1 MVTPVTLKDRSGS
14 WIINKYHRFNFL
26 KRFCSD
32 GFPSAFTF
40 IMDQPIKRIRYNPR
54 RRQGNFVGETPGTI
68 TVPSGAVSPVITITS
83 YNSEELINT
92 EVKDTEAAFKQI
104 NKYPNHTQW
113 LRIQGLGDAQLI
125 EKIGVYF
132 NINTLVL
139 EDIANIHQRPKFD
152 EYDDY
157 VFLISR
163 LIHIT
168 KDNELVNDQFAALI
182 KDNVIITFEETHE
195 ECFEA
200 VKKRLVAGK
209 GTIRTA
215 GPAYLGYALTDTILD
230 RYFVLL
236 AQVGDS
242 LDDVEDR
249 LYQQDANRNIMYET
263 QQLKRT
269 LIILQRA
276 SWPERDKIN
285 DMIRTENPLISA
297 EVKTFLKDAYDHCI
311 QIMDLVENY
320 KEITSNMLDIYLS
333 MVSNR
338 MNEIMKVLTIISVIF
353 IPLTFIAGIYGMNFA
368 RVDPVT
374 NKVMPDNLPELYQPH
389 GYIYAL
395 AVMLIIAVIQ
405 VIVFWRKG
413 WFRKL

>member
-1 MVTPVTLKDRSGS
+1 VPIT
-14 WIINKYHRFNFL
+14 
-26 KRFCSD
+26 
-32 GFPSAFTF
+32 SAYN
-40 IMDQPIKRIRYNPR
+40 MDQPIKRIRYNR
-54 RRQGNFVGETPGTI
+54 RRYQGNIVGQSPGTI
-68 TVPSGAVSPVITITS
+68 NIPTGALPPVINICS
-83 YNSEELINT
+83 YNAKEIITNS
-92 EVKDTEAAFKQI
+92 VKAIQDVFKQMD
-104 NKYPNHTQW
+104 KYTGYTHW
-113 LRIQGLGDAQLI
+113 IRIQGLDDAQLI
-125 EKIGVYF
+125 ENIGAHF
-132 NINTLVL
+132 NINSLVL
-139 EDIANIHQRPKFD
+139 EDITNIHQRPKFD
-152 EYDDY
+152 EYDGY
-157 VFLISR
+157 VFLVSR
-163 LIHIT
+163 LIHLT
-168 KDNELVNDQFAALI
+168 GDNELFNHQFSAII
-182 KDNVIITFEETHE
+182 KDNVIISFEETHD

-200 VKKRLVAGK
+200 VTKRLAVGK
-209 GTIRTA
+209 GAIRTA

-242 LDDVEDR
+242 LDDIEDR
-249 LYQQDANRNIMYET
+249 LYQQDANKSIMYQT
-263 QQLKRT
+263 QRLKRT
-269 LIILQRA
+269 LIILQRS

-285 DMIRTENPLISA
+285 DMIRTDSPLITA
-297 EVKTFLKDAYDHCI
+297 EVKTFLRDAYDHCI

-395 AVMLIIAVIQ
+395 AAMFIIAVFQ
-405 VIVFWRKG
+405 VIFFWKKG